1 MHVGIVACNHVNTVT
16 KSFLLTDNTIGK
28 CSTLLSCFSEARELN
43 VELSIVWFGQQVK
56 VLSVRMKKILFWR
69 VEVHTLVSE
78 GWNLSWPP

>member
-43 VELSIVWFGQQVK
+43 VELSIVGLADEK
-56 VLSVRMKKILFWR
+56 NPILA
-69 VEVHTLVSE
+69 
-78 GWNLSWPP
+78 G

>member
-43 VELSIVWFGQQVK
+43 VELSILVRYI
-56 VLSVRMKKILFWR
+56 VLLFIIALRTIPIFFCAYLTMIISVSCFTDL
-69 VEVHTLVSE
+69 
-78 GWNLSWPP
+78 